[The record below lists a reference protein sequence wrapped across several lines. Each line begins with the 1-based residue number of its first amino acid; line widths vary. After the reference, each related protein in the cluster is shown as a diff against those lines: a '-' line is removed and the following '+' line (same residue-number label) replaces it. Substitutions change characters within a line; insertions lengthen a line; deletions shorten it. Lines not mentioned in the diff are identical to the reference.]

1 MPRMNNA
8 SDNKN
13 ASPKND
19 PNNPI
24 EMKEKYYCIVA
35 TKARPLDIK

>member
-1 MPRMNNA
+1 MPGIKKA

-19 PNNPI
+19 PNNPTKI
-24 EMKEKYYCIVA
+24 RYLVLGAVA
-35 TKARPLDIK
+35 KNGCT